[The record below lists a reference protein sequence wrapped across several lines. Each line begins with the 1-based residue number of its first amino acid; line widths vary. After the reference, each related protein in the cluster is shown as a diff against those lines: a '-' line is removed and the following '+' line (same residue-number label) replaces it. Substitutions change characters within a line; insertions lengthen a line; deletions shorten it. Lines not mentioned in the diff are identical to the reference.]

1 MLWILWPHWW
11 HVGVPRPGVQSIKCA
26 RPCWCAQDFS
36 WPSLIMV
43 HSTLAVSVCLLTTN
57 PSPLSGFDLGSL
69 SLSTLLWL
77 TSEAQHIWLWCAQQE
92 YQGSLQ
98 VFLQFALCKQLLNLL
113 RLQTPSLSQVVSSSE
128 GPCLCAKNFI
138 FHSSPQ
144 WGCYRHPESFLCL
157 FFFFHSQVCGDFLS
171 LLEVRDLLTAFHRCS
186 VITVEI
192 IVDVFL
198 IHLPEKV
205 CSMSCFATILSR
217 PPAFQVWIR
226 QLILIFPHM

>member
-26 RPCWCAQDFS
+26 RPHWWAKDFS
-36 WPSLIMV
+36 LSPSIMV

-57 PSPLSGFDLGSL
+57 PSLLSGFDLGSL

-157 FFFFHSQVCGDFLS
+157 SFSFFIARSLEIFFPLWKSEIFWQHSIDVLWS
-171 LLEVRDLLTAFHRCS
+171 LWRSLWMYFWSICQRKCVPCPASPPSCPDLQ
-186 VITVEI
+186 
-192 IVDVFL
+192 
-198 IHLPEKV
+198 
-205 CSMSCFATILSR
+205 LSR
-217 PPAFQVWIR
+217 FESGSS
-226 QLILIFPHM
+226 F